1 MKPNKLIRGNLIGV
15 CAPSGTI
22 KEKNREELTKASEL
36 LAKYELKVI
45 YSENLYSNS
54 LGYSATV
61 KEKLTDFNQMIINN
75 DVKAIIFAK
84 GGANSNSL
92 LDGLNYEKIKEN
104 PKFIVGFSDNTV
116 LLNAIYKKTGL
127 VTYHFTNFKG
137 FCEKNLEYNKKQF
150 EYVMINGL
158 QGEVEHSSEWITIRE
173 GKATGKLVGGNLSS
187 LVKIL
192 NTDYCPHF
200 KDKILFLEDLSFE
213 SDIEMISSYLYQLK
227 QAKVFEKISGLFL
240 GNYEYHQSIITFEKV
255 VMDIVDVYKFPIIKC
270 DDFGHT
276 DNNMVLPIGV
286 LCTLDANNKKLIY
299 EEKTAN

>member
-92 LDGLNYEKIKEN
+92 LDGLNYEKIN
-104 PKFIVGFSDNTV
+104 PYRK
-116 LLNAIYKKTGL
+116 
-127 VTYHFTNFKG
+127 
-137 FCEKNLEYNKKQF
+137 LE
-150 EYVMINGL
+150 
-158 QGEVEHSSEWITIRE
+158 
-173 GKATGKLVGGNLSS
+173 
-187 LVKIL
+187 
-192 NTDYCPHF
+192 
-200 KDKILFLEDLSFE
+200 
-213 SDIEMISSYLYQLK
+213 
-227 QAKVFEKISGLFL
+227 
-240 GNYEYHQSIITFEKV
+240 
-255 VMDIVDVYKFPIIKC
+255 
-270 DDFGHT
+270 
-276 DNNMVLPIGV
+276 
-286 LCTLDANNKKLIY
+286 
-299 EEKTAN
+299 